1 MQAFK
6 QAKRDTKIMWVALTT
21 AYKQNSD
28 AFKTELQNIA
38 RAFAAVEAEK
48 ERYLCRYGDVDIDN
62 EALLE
67 INVGGRIITATRSV
81 LTQQKGSMLE
91 ATFSGRWEKR
101 LQRDN
106 LGRIFLDMNP
116 DCFQAIIEHLV
127 KMKYSSEP
135 KTKKICQAYSKRK
148 VEGDLSKMMKYFG
161 IKIDQTMDHSTLQH
175 DETIF
180 DSDEA
185 QVTIQD
191 YFDTTNRKALDIDEI
206 LSSFQTTLSKKQ
218 EALDDAKEEL
228 QKVKTRWEEE
238 KTFIESIVPTPKDD
252 LINLN
257 VRGTRMT
264 VRRSTLRIFKGSVL
278 DRQFDDTVWPMQ
290 QPGKESMYEWGNEE
304 VVDWAKGHA
313 AIPEEITDLLQK
325 SKIDGSKLLTLSHEG
340 LKEWGPDATNIV
352 IKAVC
357 DFQTENKYIEVFIDH
372 DEYDFRMIIE
382 QLLRKALSKDAYQP
396 LSLPDINKTWNG
408 SFSETVD
415 YYFPG
420 EMAGLIWEKTVRC
433 ISVQNAGVM
442 GVNGIYTC
450 SGTVDGVS
458 AYRKIGIRNEQE
470 VEFSIFRCLL
480 SDDTKWWYI
489 SIVPKDMKPGTDDD
503 IDFYRA
509 PVSLEHSDFPP
520 EGTWLTVEKHG
531 LDPPCKIIWKSDILP
546 KSGEESGD
554 ENEER

>member
-1 MQAFK
+1 MQTLK
-6 QAKRDTKIMWVALTT
+6 QANRDTTIMWVALTS
-21 AYKQNSD
+21 AYEQKSN
-28 AFKTELQNIA
+28 AFTIELQNIA
-38 RAFAAVEAEK
+38 HAFAEVETEK
-48 ERYLCRYGDVDIDN
+48 GQYLCKYGSVDIDN
-62 EALLE
+62 EALLD
-67 INVGGRIITATRSV
+67 INVGGRIITTTRSI

-91 ATFSGRWEKR
+91 AMFSGRWEKR

-106 LGRIFLDMNP
+106 SGHIFLDTDP
-116 DCFQAIIEHLV
+116 DCFQAIIDYLV
-127 KMKYSSEP
+127 KTKYSSEP

-161 IKIDQTMDHSTLQH
+161 ISINRKMDHSTLQY

-185 QVTIQD
+185 KVTIQE
-191 YFDTTNRKALDIDEI
+191 YFDKTNRKALDIDQI
-206 LSSFQTTLSKKQ
+206 LGSFQMTMSKNQ

-238 KTFIESIVPTPKDD
+238 KAFIDSIVPTPKDD

-325 SKIDGSKLLTLSHEG
+325 NKIDGPKLLTLSHEG
-340 LKEWGPDATNIV
+340 LKEWGPDAMNIV

-382 QLLRKALSKDAYQP
+382 QLLRKVLSKDAYQP

-408 SFSETVD
+408 SFMETVD

-433 ISVQNAGVM
+433 IDVQNAGVM
-442 GVNGIYTC
+442 AVNGIYTL
-450 SGTVDGVS
+450 SGNIDGVS
-458 AYRKIGIRNEQE
+458 AYQKIGVWKEQE
-470 VEFSIFRCLL
+470 VEFCLYRY
-480 SDDTKWWYI
+480 DDLCEAKWWFI
-489 SIVPKDMKPGTDDD
+489 SIASKGSQPGAHDDK
-503 IDFYRA
+503 DFYMA
-509 PVSLEHSDFPP
+509 PASLEHGDIPP
-520 EGTWLTVEKHG
+520 ESTWARNEHG
-531 LDPPCKIIWKSDILP
+531 IEPPPTIICKSQLP
-546 KSGEESGD
+546 PDSGEESGD
-554 ENEER
+554 N

>member
-1 MQAFK
+1 MQTLK
-6 QAKRDTKIMWVALTT
+6 QANRDTTIMWVALTS
-21 AYKQNSD
+21 AYEQKSN
-28 AFKTELQNIA
+28 AFTIELQNIA
-38 RAFAAVEAEK
+38 HAFAEVETEK
-48 ERYLCRYGDVDIDN
+48 GQYLCKYGSVDIDN
-62 EALLE
+62 EALLD
-67 INVGGRIITATRSV
+67 INVGGRIITTTRSI

-91 ATFSGRWEKR
+91 AMFSGRWEKR

-106 LGRIFLDMNP
+106 SGHIFLDTDP
-116 DCFQAIIEHLV
+116 DCFQAIIDYLV
-127 KMKYSSEP
+127 KTKYSSEP

-161 IKIDQTMDHSTLQH
+161 ISINRKMDHSTLQY

-185 QVTIQD
+185 KVTIQE
-191 YFDTTNRKALDIDEI
+191 YFDKTNRKALDIDQI
-206 LSSFQTTLSKKQ
+206 LGSFQMTMSKNQ

-238 KTFIESIVPTPKDD
+238 KAFIDSIVPTPKDD

-325 SKIDGSKLLTLSHEG
+325 NKIDGPKLLTLSHEG
-340 LKEWGPDATNIV
+340 LKEWGPDAMNIV

-382 QLLRKALSKDAYQP
+382 QLLRKVLSKDAYQP

-408 SFSETVD
+408 SFMETVD

-433 ISVQNAGVM
+433 IDVQNAGVM
-442 GVNGIYTC
+442 GVNGIYTL

-458 AYRKIGIRNEQE
+458 AYRKIGIWNEQE
-470 VEFSIFRCLL
+470 VEFSILRCIMR
-480 SDDTKWWYI
+480 SKQKWWFI
-489 SIVPKDMKPGTDDD
+489 SIVPKDMEPGQDTDT
-503 IDFYRA
+503 DFYRG
-509 PVSLEHSDFPP
+509 PVSLEHNDFPP
-520 EGTWLTVEKHG
+520 EGTWITKKHG
-531 LDPPCKIIWKSDILP
+531 IDPPPMIIWKSELLP
-546 KSGEESGD
+546 KSGEEFGD